1 MNILQ
6 GDRHRLRIGDVSR
19 LASVIAFI
27 DGLQLCT
34 LCVVKHQ
41 VNKCHLGTRW
51 INHDLSSDGSENI
64 FAEYIID
71 FLSEG

>member
-6 GDRHRLRIGDVSR
+6 GDRHRLRIGDASR

-34 LCVVKHQ
+34 LCLVKHQ
-41 VNKCHLGTRW
+41 VNKRHLGT
-51 INHDLSSDGSENI
+51 NHDLSSDGSENI

-71 FLSEG
+71 FWEKC